1 MKILNALA
9 AGGTLLLI
17 AAVPAAGQP
26 MSLHASGAPIRLV
39 AEGDFG
45 AKKDEYVQRSKSE
58 MREWQRKMHD
68 AGETA
73 EAKGHEASAATKS
86 ALHDAWAKTET
97 ESRKLETASADGW
110 DSAKRSFEKASQN
123 LKDTWH
129 KIHPDDE

>member
-9 AGGTLLLI
+9 GAGTLLLI
-17 AAVPAAGQP
+17 AALPAAGQP

-39 AEGDFG
+39 ADGDFG
-45 AKKDEYVQRSKSE
+45 AKKDEYVQRSKAE

-73 EAKGHEASAATKS
+73 GAKGQEASAATKS
-86 ALHDAWAKTET
+86 ALRDAWAKTEA
-97 ESRKLETASADGW
+97 ESRKLEAASAEGW
-110 DSAKRSFEKASQN
+110 DSATSSFEKASQN

-129 KIHPDDE
+129 KIHPQDK